1 MTSENDEN
9 YWSLILP
16 DSPSKSIRNRFR
28 REKDKGERYGDTRQ
42 TTADNY
48 LDDADGHSEEPGVCF
63 VP

>member
-28 REKDKGERYGDTRQ
+28 REKEKGERYGDTRQ
-42 TTADNY
+42 PKLTNT
-48 LDDADGHSEEPGVCF
+48 
-63 VP
+63 